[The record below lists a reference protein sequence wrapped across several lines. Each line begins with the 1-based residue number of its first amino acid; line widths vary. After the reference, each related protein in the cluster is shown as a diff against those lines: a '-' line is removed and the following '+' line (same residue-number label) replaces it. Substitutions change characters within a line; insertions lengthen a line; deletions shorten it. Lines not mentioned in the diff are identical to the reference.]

1 MKFSRR
7 KIKMIEIN
15 NITKTFDDY
24 TAIKDLSF
32 TVGESS
38 LYGLVGYN
46 GAGKTTLLKII
57 AGIYLPDS
65 GDVKL
70 NGESLFKHPEL
81 KTDLFYVPDDIYF
94 GLGSS
99 MLSMAKYYKGFHPNF
114 CMETFKK
121 LTELFGLDPKKKLI
135 GFSKGMQRQA
145 EMILGLSCLPKVIL
159 LDESFDGLDPAKRN
173 LTKKI
178 LLDYMAEKDC
188 SIIISS
194 HNLHELADMCDHIAL
209 INGQTI
215 AMNCAVD
222 DMNGS
227 RCKFRLAFTQ
237 EVDKADFDGVN
248 VKNFKKDGKIITF
261 TVSENVEEAE
271 RVIRSLNPVLCERF
285 PLSLEEIFLE
295 EMEDTDYDFEKIFS

>member
-1 MKFSRR
+1 
-7 KIKMIEIN
+7 MIEIK

-24 TAIKDLSF
+24 TAIKELSF
-32 TVGESS
+32 TASDSS

-57 AGIYLPDS
+57 AGVYLPDS
-65 GDVKL
+65 GDVAL
-70 NGESLFKHPEL
+70 NGKSLFEHPEL
-81 KTDLFYVPDDIYF
+81 KQQLFYVPDDIHF

-99 MLSMAKYYKGFHPNF
+99 MNSMAKFYKGFYPDF
-114 CMETFKK
+114 CMDTFNR
-121 LTELFGLDPKKKLI
+121 LTELFGLNPKKKLV

-145 EMILGLSCLPKVIL
+145 EMILGLSCLPKVLL

-188 SIIISS
+188 TIIISS

-215 AMNCAVD
+215 MMDCAVD

-227 RCKFRLAFTQ
+227 RCKFRLAFNG
-237 EVDKADFDGVN
+237 DIDASAFDGIKY
-248 VKNFKKDGKIITF
+248 KNFKQDGRIITF
-261 TVSENVEEAE
+261 TVSENLDTAEEIIA
-271 RVIRSLNPVLCERF
+271 SLNPVLCERF

>member
-1 MKFSRR
+1 
-7 KIKMIEIN
+7 MIEIK

-32 TVGESS
+32 KVGESS

-57 AGIYLPDS
+57 SGIYLPDS
-65 GDVKL
+65 GDVTL
-70 NGESLFKHPEL
+70 DGESLFEYPEL
-81 KTDLFYVPDDIYF
+81 KENIFYVPDDLYF
-94 GLGSS
+94 ALGSS
-99 MLSMAKYYKGFHPNF
+99 MNSMAKYYKGFHPNF
-114 CMETFKK
+114 CMETFRN
-121 LTELFGLDPKKKLI
+121 LTKLFGLDPKKKLI

-145 EMILGLSCLPKVIL
+145 EMILALSCMPKVIL

-178 LLDYMAEKDC
+178 LLDYMLEKNC

-215 AMNCAVD
+215 AMDCAVD

-227 RCKFRLAFTQ
+227 RCKFRLAFKDD
-237 EVDKADFDGVN
+237 VDAGVFEEIN
-248 VKNFKKDGKIITF
+248 CKNFKKDGKIITF
-261 TVSENVEEAE
+261 TVSNEIEKAE
-271 RVIRSLNPVLCERF
+271 KLIESLNPVLCERF